1 LNVKF
6 VNPLKLKT
14 MRITSNAKNSF
25 EQILKSNEAA
35 QGIRI
40 FIAGG
45 CCTPAFQFELAPSQA
60 TDEVVESV
68 EGINF
73 YFTEEVKEMLDPV
86 TLDHNGFGF
95 LMLGLAKNECGCQ
108 H

>member
-1 LNVKF
+1 
-6 VNPLKLKT
+6 

-25 EQILKSNEAA
+25 EQILKSDETA

-40 FIAGG
+40 FLAGG
-45 CCTPAFQFELAPSQA
+45 CCTPAFQFELVSEQA
-60 TDEVVESV
+60 DDEIIENVDGV
-68 EGINF
+68 NF
-73 YFTEEVKEMLDPV
+73 YFTEEVKEMLEPV

-95 LMLGLAKNECGCQ
+95 LMHNQVKKECGCQ